1 MTASP
6 AASPMFVFGRAA
18 LLGATMRDPYRC
30 YRSFPECP
38 RDPDRLVDYLNNHNG
53 GFFRMFEQPQGTAS
67 PDTGYPTR
75 RPYYS
80 RSDKNFRK
88 GVSDKMVI
96 LHRRIKKKITDLA
109 KATAENNFA
118 VTCAFSVNPRQKE
131 SKLQIGV
138 GMRPTHA

>member
-1 MTASP
+1 
-6 AASPMFVFGRAA
+6 MFMFGRAA

-53 GFFRMFEQPQGTAS
+53 GFFKMFDQGAQGSTAN
-67 PDTGYPTR
+67 PDSGYPTR

-80 RSDKNFRK
+80 RSDKKFRK
-88 GVSDKMVI
+88 GVSTPGIYHSELNQIFAIRGPHKNYF
-96 LHRRIKKKITDLA
+96 R
-109 KATAENNFA
+109 EYCA

-138 GMRPTHA
+138 GARARPTHT

>member
-6 AASPMFVFGRAA
+6 AASPMFMFGRAA

-53 GFFRMFEQPQGTAS
+53 GFFKMFDQGAQGSTAS
-67 PDTGYPTR
+67 PDSGYPTR

-80 RSDKNFRK
+80 RSDKKFRK
-88 GVSDKMVI
+88 GVSTWQLSFRVKSNICNPWASQKLLQRI
-96 LHRRIKKKITDLA
+96 LCRHLRFFR
-109 KATAENNFA
+109 
-118 VTCAFSVNPRQKE
+118 
-131 SKLQIGV
+131 
-138 GMRPTHA
+138 